1 MWLFHPI
8 LNLKSQFCFKKLLY
22 FWLLKIWLFGN
33 FNLSLHESK
42 CYGYTIFLVAFWL
55 GAHTPFL
62 CDRCILLSLQKL
74 PTFSGVCCKTLGC
87 THVHTPFFLVKWEG
101 VFKWCNPKIQVL
113 IIIGFLVLNV
123 QKSFRKIHCICV
135 VVVWWGTGK
144 CLMHALTS
152 TWYPHGCHHYLYW
165 TIKKFRNE
173 SDKQESLT
181 WVHLVLTGTVWFSL
195 EAFVVLFHNW
205 FFGEG
210 IEIMQV
216 VLSSRFA

>member
-123 QKSFRKIHCICV
+123 QKSFRKIHCKKNTLYLCSC
-135 VVVWWGTGK
+135 G
-144 CLMHALTS
+144 LMRNRKMSNACIDFNLIS
-152 TWYPHGCHHYLYW
+152 TRMPSLFVLNH
-165 TIKKFRNE
+165 KK
-173 SDKQESLT
+173 
-181 WVHLVLTGTVWFSL
+181 V
-195 EAFVVLFHNW
+195 
-205 FFGEG
+205 
-210 IEIMQV
+210 
-216 VLSSRFA
+216 